1 MVLNKYSARI
11 PSSINN
17 IIRLA
22 LIVNFLPRAFDVEA
36 ADLIFIPDALQQVG
50 TNVNN
55 ADLTRFEQG
64 GQMPGQYL
72 VALYVNGEWK
82 RSTTLSFVTTEGN
95 DLEPLL
101 TRDMLHELGV
111 KTIGFPTLSALPG
124 DKTFSNLS
132 DFIPDAKTQLDF
144 DQQRL
149 DISIP
154 QAALDIQARGSADP
168 SQWDQGITAAMM
180 NYNISGARTTMI
192 QGDSQDQL
200 YMNLQSGFNLGGWRL
215 RNYSTGSKS
224 NGQQQFSSIS
234 STLQHDIQS
243 LKGQMVIGETSTP
256 GDIFDSVM
264 FRGVQIF
271 SDDTMLPDSL
281 RGFAPVIRGI
291 AHTNAMVT
299 VKQNGYTVY
308 QSYVAPGAFEIRDLY
323 PTATSGD
330 LEVTVT
336 EADGRERKFI
346 QPFSSVPMMLRE
358 GSIKY
363 ALSSGEYRA
372 TQSGVQKSRFGLGTM
387 AYGFSN
393 AMTLYGGLLGA
404 ENYHSGVLGSG
415 YSLGGY
421 GSLSADITI
430 ADSQLKGDLNS
441 KRRGRSYRLQYA
453 KNFASTDTT
462 VTLASYRYSSAG
474 FYTFQEVNESAIQ
487 SNNKRSRLQL
497 NFTQSLSY
505 LGNIYLAAYQQDFW
519 GKQGYERTLS
529 SGYNTSINGI
539 SYSLGYTYT
548 QSATFRRNDQQLALS
563 IQVPLNKWLP
573 NSWASYSV
581 NNYKSGATSHQVGLN
596 GTALVDN
603 NLSYSL
609 QQSFNNQGAAN
620 SSMLSSTYQGGY
632 GTISGGYNYSND
644 SRQLNFGLQGG
655 VLAHENGITFSQ
667 PLGDTVVLVKAV
679 GAKNVRIQNN
689 TGVTTDWRGYAVV
702 PYANSY
708 QENRVAIDTQS
719 LSADTDIAESVLNV
733 VPTRGAIVR
742 ASFNARTG
750 MRALLRLLYRDK
762 PVPFGATLKQSDNN
776 NVSIVGENGQVYLS
790 GMQEKQLLEVS
801 WNGTTCKAS
810 VVLPVHS
817 KEMLIQKDIS
827 CN

>member
-1 MVLNKYSARI
+1 MVLIKYSVLI
-11 PSSINN
+11 PFNLKN

-22 LIVNFLPRAFDVEA
+22 LILNLIPRAFNVEA

-50 TNVNN
+50 TSVNN

-64 GQMPGQYL
+64 GQMPGKYQ

-82 RSTTLSFVTTEGN
+82 RSTNMTFVTTEDN
-95 DLEPLL
+95 NLEPLL

-111 KTIGFPTLSALPG
+111 KTLGFPTLSELPG
-124 DKTFSNLS
+124 DKAFTKLNNY
-132 DFIPDAKTQLDF
+132 IPDAKAQLNF
-144 DQQRL
+144 EQQRL

-154 QAALDIQARGSADP
+154 QAALDIQARGSAAP
-168 SQWDQGITAAMM
+168 SSWDQGITAAMI
-180 NYNISGARTTMI
+180 NYNISGARTTI
-192 QGDSQDQL
+192 GRGVRQDQL
-200 YMNLQSGFNLGGWRL
+200 YINLQSGFNLEGWRL
-215 RNYSTGSKS
+215 RNYSTGSKG

-256 GDIFDSVM
+256 GDIFESIM
-264 FRGVQIF
+264 FRGAQIF
-271 SDDTMLPDSL
+271 SDDSMLPDSL

-291 AHTNAMVT
+291 AKTNATVT

-308 QSYVAPGAFEIRDLY
+308 QSYIAPGAFEIRDLY

-336 EADGRERKFI
+336 EADGSERKYL

-363 ALSSGEYRA
+363 ALSSGEYRPTHPGA
-372 TQSGVQKSRFGLGTM
+372 LNTRFGLGTV

-393 AMTLYGGLLGA
+393 SMTLYGGLLGA
-404 ENYHSGVLGSG
+404 ENYQSGVFGSG

-430 ADSQLKGDLNS
+430 ADSQLNDALNS
-441 KRRGRSYRLQYA
+441 QLRGRSYRLQYA
-453 KNFASTDTT
+453 KNFVSTDTT
-462 VTLASYRYSSAG
+462 VTLASYRYSSPG
-474 FYTFQEVNESAIQ
+474 FYTFQEVNETAIQ
-487 SNNKRSRLQL
+487 GDNKRSRLQL
-497 NFTQSLSY
+497 NFTQSLSE

-519 GKQGYERTLS
+519 GKQGYERTLNT
-529 SGYNTSINGI
+529 GYNTSINGI

-548 QSATFRRNDQQLALS
+548 QSATFGGNDQQLALS
-563 IQVPLNKWLP
+563 IQIPLSRWLP

-596 GTALVDN
+596 GTALADN
-603 NLSYSL
+603 NLSYSF
-609 QQSFNNQGAAN
+609 QQSLNTKGTAN

-632 GTISGGYNYSND
+632 GTVNGGYNYNKD
-644 SRQLNFGLQGG
+644 SWQFNFGLQGG

-679 GAKNVRIQNN
+679 GAKDVSIQNN

-708 QENRVAIDTQS
+708 QDNRIAINTQT
-719 LSADTDIAESVLNV
+719 LSADTDIAESVQNV
-733 VPTRGAIVR
+733 VPTRGAVVR
-742 ASFNARTG
+742 ATFNAKTG
-750 MRALLRLLYRDK
+750 MRALLRLNYRGK
-762 PVPFGATLKQSDNN
+762 PVPFGAMVVQQDKKNF
-776 NVSIVGENGQVYLS
+776 SIVGENGQVYLS
-790 GMQEKQLLEVS
+790 GLSEKQTLNVS
-801 WNGTTCKAS
+801 WSGKSCKTSVKLAS
-810 VVLPVHS
+810 KS
-817 KEMLIQKDIS
+817 KEIIHHKSLN